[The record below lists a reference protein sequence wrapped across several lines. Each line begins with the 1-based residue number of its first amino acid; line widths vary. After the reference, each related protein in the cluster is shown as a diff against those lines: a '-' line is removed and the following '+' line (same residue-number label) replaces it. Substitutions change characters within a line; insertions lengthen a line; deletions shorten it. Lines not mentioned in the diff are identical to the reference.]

1 MAWKLGY
8 ITYCKEGDIA
18 VGSINRHG
26 ELPGVPVT
34 KTSNYGLKGFRGC
47 DEDGS
52 AEDAYREDAAGDEVC
67 DEIDPGKE
75 SWVKRGSEL
84 MFPFLTNSVSG
95 YNRL

>member
-47 DEDGS
+47 DEDSS
-52 AEDAYREDAAGDEVC
+52 AEDAYREDAAGDEVY

-84 MFPFLTNSVSG
+84 MFPFLTNYVSG
-95 YNRL
+95 YN